1 MAQTRKGIRS
11 RRLIRDNRGAQ
22 AAKNLESM
30 TGKVTKLYDQANV
43 ASLNKK
49 LGIKMLTKEALNESQ
64 TYKDLAKDI
73 AKVNPSLDTQI
84 MAEIE
89 NNARLISDQYM
100 KAYSPDGTPEDMIAF
115 QQLDNRL
122 TGDLNNLTMMV
133 GALDTDLE
141 NYDLAKQED
150 RLIGEY
156 TTDDDLFKYG
166 ITNGDS
172 NPLLSRDKNGQYQLT
187 GVGIGASGPST
198 IVISEYVD
206 NINKKGTGGWKEM
219 NPNLEGQAITFAN
232 SIADSLKDEIEVEYK
247 GQKGMVPNPKF
258 NKKLAVDPKTNP
270 EEIMGVESFTFTDP
284 AKARELIQG
293 YVDGNFGNGFKNL
306 TGSKLMPNEEELFA
320 MFAKENSLTGEYDPT
335 RQGELNN
342 QFVDFIV
349 DMYSTGK
356 SNQVVSGGGTKAPV
370 PTTGTP

>member
-172 NPLLSRDKNGQYQLT
+172 NPLLGRDKNGQYQLT

-232 SIADSLKDEIEVEYK
+232 SIADSLKDQIEVKYN
-247 GQKGMVPNPKF
+247 GQRGMVPNPKF

-356 SNQVVSGGGTKAPV
+356 SKQVVSGGGTKAPV

>member
-11 RRLIRDNRGAQ
+11 RKLIRDTRGLQ
-22 AAKNLESM
+22 SAKNLESI

-187 GVGIGASGPST
+187 GSHPLASGPST

-206 NINKKGTGGWKEM
+206 NINKKGNGGWKEM

-232 SIADSLKDEIEVEYK
+232 SIADSLKDEIKVKYN
-247 GQKGMVPNPKF
+247 GQRGMVPNPKF
-258 NKKLAVDPKTNP
+258 DENLAVDPKTNP
-270 EEIMGVESFTFTDP
+270 EEIMGVESFTFADP

-356 SNQVVSGGGTKAPV
+356 SNQVVSGGGKGAPI
-370 PTTGTP
+370 PSNQTP